1 MYGVSS
7 SMRAKIIKFVK
18 NTYNSI
24 HKVPSI
30 AEIVD
35 NIPDLRSV
43 RHLYDI
49 FPGKLEEICKAAA
62 VPVPEARIR
71 QTNKAREK
79 GKVSNSAC
87 GKIHLSEK
95 QNNRLL
101 GISQLEGGKDP
112 SKIVDDLLDRDTT
125 LRYQAGL
132 TVEDTKIIVTFIS
145 AALVAGWSKSKLIPF
160 TTQLWNN
167 GISNLTSQEVGILLT
182 LTTAMKANGW
192 DQKQF
197 LKEASDSKSAVNLF
211 VNSELGNI
219 SAAEMAR
226 RLGVE

>member
-1 MYGVSS
+1 MSS
-7 SMRAKIIKFVK
+7 STRARIIKYVK
-18 NTYNSI
+18 DTYDSI
-24 HKVPSI
+24 HKVPSTS
-30 AEIVD
+30 EIVE
-35 NIPDLRSV
+35 NIPEVRSV

-49 FPGKLEEICKAAA
+49 FPGKLEAICEAAR

-71 QTNKAREK
+71 QTNNAREK
-79 GKVSNSAC
+79 GKVSNPAC

-132 TVEDTKIIVTFIS
+132 TIEDTKIIVTFIS

-182 LTTAMKANGW
+182 LTAEMKVNGW
-192 DQKQF
+192 DPKQF
-197 LKEASDSKSAVNLF
+197 VKEAKDSKNAVNLF
-211 VNSELGNI
+211 VNFKMGNI
-219 SAAEMAR
+219 SASEMAR
-226 RLGVE
+226 RLGH

>member
-1 MYGVSS
+1 MYGVSPS
-7 SMRAKIIKFVK
+7 VRAKIIKFVK
-18 NTYNSI
+18 NTYDSI
-24 HKVPSI
+24 RKVPSI
-30 AEIVD
+30 TEIVE
-35 NIPDLRSV
+35 NIPGLRSV
-43 RHLYDI
+43 RHLYEI
-49 FPGKLEEICKAAA
+49 FPGKLEEICKASG
-62 VPVPEARIR
+62 VPIPEARIR

-125 LRYQAGL
+125 IRYQAGL
-132 TVEDTKIIVTFIS
+132 TIEDTKIIVTFIS

-182 LTTAMKANGW
+182 LTAEMKVNGW
-192 DQKQF
+192 DPKQF
-197 LKEASDSKSAVNLF
+197 VKEARDSKNAVNLF
-211 VNSELGNI
+211 VNFKMGKI
-219 SAAEMAR
+219 SASEIAR
-226 RLGVE
+226 RLGR